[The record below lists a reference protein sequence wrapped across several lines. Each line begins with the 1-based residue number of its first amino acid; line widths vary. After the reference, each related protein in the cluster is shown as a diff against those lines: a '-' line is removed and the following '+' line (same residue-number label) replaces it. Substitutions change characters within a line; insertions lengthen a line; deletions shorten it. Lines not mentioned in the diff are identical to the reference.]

1 MILENLIIRTK
12 INKKQERKSSL
23 LIVSVLILDFTKK
36 FTNLGTTYLDT
47 KKYELNIRNN
57 IQKNVVLDN
66 EIEKPKYMNKLN
78 IINMLLNIN
87 DREDFS
93 YKIWSTKFSLKNSRS
108 LWLGIIS
115 NKSSFLTKLN
125 SLWYMQTSTKYIMNS
140 SSDSM
145 FRSTNLESGV

>member
-1 MILENLIIRTK
+1 
-12 INKKQERKSSL
+12 
-23 LIVSVLILDFTKK
+23 
-36 FTNLGTTYLDT
+36 
-47 KKYELNIRNN
+47 
-57 IQKNVVLDN
+57 
-66 EIEKPKYMNKLN
+66 MNKLN

-125 SLWYMQTSTKYIMNS
+125 SLWYIQTSTKYIMNS

>member
-1 MILENLIIRTK
+1 MVFFQFIIRIK

-47 KKYELNIRNN
+47 KKYEINSRNN
-57 IQKNVVLDN
+57 IQKNVVSDN

-108 LWLGIIS
+108 L
-115 NKSSFLTKLN
+115 
-125 SLWYMQTSTKYIMNS
+125 
-140 SSDSM
+140 
-145 FRSTNLESGV
+145 